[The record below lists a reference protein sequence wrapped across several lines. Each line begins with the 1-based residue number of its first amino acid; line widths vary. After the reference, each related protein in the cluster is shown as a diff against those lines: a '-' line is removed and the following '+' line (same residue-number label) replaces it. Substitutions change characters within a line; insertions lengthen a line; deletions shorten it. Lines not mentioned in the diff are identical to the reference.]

1 MTSTPS
7 TTSRATLRYTLMRL
21 GLFAASFAVVSVLA
35 YAGVIP
41 EGIGK
46 SNPLWLV
53 ALAILVSAP
62 LSFVLLR
69 RQRDEMAEHIAPRVE
84 RVSGTM
90 KARLAAN
97 RDQEDD
103 AA

>member
-7 TTSRATLRYTLMRL
+7 TTSRATLRYTAMRL

-35 YAGVIP
+35 YVGVIP

-53 ALAILVSAP
+53 ALAILISAP
-62 LSFVLLR
+62 LSLVLLR
-69 RQRDEMAEHIAPRVE
+69 RQRDEMSEHIAPRVE
-84 RVSGTM
+84 RVSGAM

-97 RDQEDD
+97 RNQEDD
-103 AA
+103 VA